1 MKITT
6 LLASSAALAAIAL
19 VTPAPQIAGFGF
31 IGTAEAANVSV
42 NISLFYSGLGRY
54 GDWVDHRGMYVFV
67 PVVSDRNWRPYREGH
82 WVYARGHGWTWVS
95 REPFGW
101 ATYHYGRWGF
111 DREIGWYWVP
121 GTRWAP
127 AWVSWRRSG
136 NHVAWAPLPPRRD
149 RGTDVSISIS
159 VNDIPDYYWV
169 AVPTRHFLD
178 RDLTVVVIKDERE
191 RHRIVQET
199 EFAGTVNIENNII
212 VNNIIDVNFV
222 EKNTGKKVKE
232 VEVKEASDPAKA
244 KSSDGAVAVFNGTL
258 EESADSKP
266 PKVKDVGEVKKNQA
280 KVKQD
285 VEAEAGAELDKTA
298 PAAEEPASQ
307 TGTKAKPEDAQG
319 TPPAGEPATMQDGT
333 AQKPKATEP
342 DGQATT
348 TEPSTDEAAQP
359 QDKKAKKKHGQAG
372 QAEQQTGQQ
381 TEEPQSGEQVSPPAE
396 TKKKAQEKKAAPAE
410 AEQAPADTQPAD
422 QQQGKR
428 KKAKPEQTQT
438 EESAAPPADNAPA
451 TADENAPA
459 NADKKGKKAKPC
471 DPAVETCEAQ

>member
-19 VTPAPQIAGFGF
+19 VTPAPQMAGSGF

-42 NISLFYSGLGRY
+42 NISLFYSGLSRY

-178 RDLTVVVIKDERE
+178 RDLTVVMIKDERE
-191 RHRIVQET
+191 RRRIVRET

-232 VEVKEASDPAKA
+232 VEVNEANDPAKA
-244 KSSDGAVAVFNGTL
+244 KSSDEAVAVFNGTL
-258 EESADSKP
+258 EESADAKP
-266 PKVKDVGEVKKNQA
+266 PKVKYVGEVKKNQA

-298 PAAEEPASQ
+298 QPAEEPSSQ
-307 TGTKAKPEDAQG
+307 NGNKVMPEDAQG
-319 TPPAGEPATMQDGT
+319 TAPAEQPAATQDGA
-333 AQKPKATEP
+333 AQKPTANEP

-348 TEPSTDEAAQP
+348 AEPSTDESAQP
-359 QDKKAKKKHGQAG
+359 QDKKAKKKQPGQA
-372 QAEQQTGQQ
+372 QQQ
-381 TEEPQSGEQVSPPAE
+381 TEEPQSGEQVTPPAE
-396 TKKKAQEKKAAPAE
+396 TKKKAQDKKAAPAE
-410 AEQAPADTQPAD
+410 AEQAPSDAQPID
-422 QQQGKR
+422 QQQGKK
-428 KKAKPEQTQT
+428 KKAKPEQNQT
-438 EESAAPPADNAPA
+438 EDAAAPPADNAPA

-459 NADKKGKKAKPC
+459 AAGKKGKKAKPC
-471 DPAVETCEAQ
+471 DPAVETCDAQ

>member
-19 VTPAPQIAGFGF
+19 VTPAPQTAGFGF
-31 IGTAEAANVSV
+31 IRSAEAANVSV

-82 WVYARGHGWTWVS
+82 WVYARGYGWTWVS

-136 NHVAWAPLPPRRD
+136 NHVAWAPLPPWRD

-191 RHRIVQET
+191 RHRIVRET

-232 VEVKEASDPAKA
+232 VEVKEASDPTKA
-244 KSSDGAVAVFNGTL
+244 KSSDEAVAVFNGTL
-258 EESADSKP
+258 EQNSDVKP

-285 VEAEAGAELDKTA
+285 VEEEAGAELDKSA
-298 PAAEEPASQ
+298 QPAEEPSSQ
-307 TGTKAKPEDAQG
+307 NGKKVKPEDAQG
-319 TPPAGEPATMQDGT
+319 TPPADQPATAQDG
-333 AQKPKATEP
+333 AAKKPKSNEP

-348 TEPSTDEAAQP
+348 AQPSTDETAQP
-359 QDKKAKKKHGQAG
+359 QDKKAKNKQPGQA
-372 QAEQQTGQQ
+372 QQQ
-381 TEEPQSGEQVSPPAE
+381 TEEPQSGEQVTPPAE
-396 TKKKAQEKKAAPAE
+396 TKKKAQDKKAAPAE
-410 AEQAPADTQPAD
+410 AEQSPADTQPAG
-422 QQQGKR
+422 QQQGKK
-428 KKAKPEQTQT
+428 KKAKPEQNQT

-451 TADENAPA
+451 AADETAPA
-459 NADKKGKKAKPC
+459 AAGKKGKKAKAC
-471 DPAVETCEAQ
+471 DPAVETCDAQ